1 MIIHSLTF
9 AAFVLITLALYYL
22 LEHRLQNIL
31 LLVASY
37 IFYLTISWH
46 FALILAITTAF
57 NFGWAFMLG
66 QSRHRR
72 RISLWLGISF
82 NIIVLLFFKYSDF
95 FIPHIRLLIGQLGW
109 PFQLELLPIVLP
121 IGMSFYILQA
131 ISYLVDVYRNQCQP
145 SDNPVHFALYL
156 AYFPKITAGPIERA
170 KKFLTQIKNR
180 RIVDESQLSE
190 SLTLVMIGLV
200 RKLVVAD
207 PLLASIPAGIFEN
220 PAAFSPT
227 QLIAWMFAYTFA
239 LYNDFCGYT
248 NIARGMS
255 GFFGIKLTRNFAHP
269 FFARNLTEIWN
280 RWHISL
286 STWLR
291 DYIYFPVSR
300 AIVRRNPSRTNLF
313 NIVLPPLVTMLI
325 SGFWHGR
332 QAHFVVW
339 GVLVGL
345 LLMLERTINL
355 VKPGLPPA
363 KRPMWRQLGGMGTV
377 LVAVFFS
384 LIFFRMDIPVA
395 FQFIRGLFNWS
406 SVTLPDSRV
415 FLLIIPA
422 LWIDWLQ
429 YRHKNEVIFRN
440 WRLLPRAAILAAAII
455 AILLAAMPQ
464 TPQPF
469 IYQGF

>member
-9 AAFVLITLALYYL
+9 AAFVLITLALYYQL
-22 LEHRLQNIL
+22 GHRLQNIL

-37 IFYLTISWH
+37 IFYLTFSWH
-46 FALILAITTAF
+46 FALTLAITTAF
-57 NFGWAFMLG
+57 NFGWAFPLRKG
-66 QSRHRR
+66 RQRR
-72 RISLWLGISF
+72 QLFLWLGISF

-95 FIPHIRLLIGQLGW
+95 FVPQIRLLIEQLGW
-109 PFQLELLPIVLP
+109 PFQLGLLRIVLP

-131 ISYLVDVYRNQCQP
+131 ISYLVDVYRDQCQP
-145 SDNPVHFALYL
+145 SDNPAHFALYL

-170 KKFLTQIKNR
+170 KSFLTQIKNR
-180 RIVDESQLSE
+180 RIVDESRLSE

-200 RKLVVAD
+200 RKVVVAD
-207 PLLASIPAGIFEN
+207 PLLAAIPPGVFEN
-220 PAAFSPT
+220 PEAFSPP
-227 QLIAWMFAYTFA
+227 QLISWMFAYTFA

-248 NIARGMS
+248 NIARGVS
-255 GFFGIKLTRNFAHP
+255 GFFGIELTRNFAQP

-300 AIVRRNPSRTNLF
+300 AIVRRNPSRTNLL
-313 NIVLPPLVTMLI
+313 NIILPPLITMLI

-339 GVLVGL
+339 GALVGL
-345 LLMLERTINL
+345 LLMLERIINL
-355 VKPGLPPA
+355 IKPGLPPA
-363 KRPMWRQLGGMGTV
+363 KRPVWRQLAGMGTV
-377 LVAVFFS
+377 LVSVFFS

-395 FQFIRGLFNWS
+395 FQFITGLFNWS
-406 SVTLPDSRV
+406 PITLPDSRI

-422 LWIDWLQ
+422 LWIDWQQ
-429 YRHKNEVIFRN
+429 YRHNDETVFNN
-440 WRLLPRAAILAAAII
+440 WRLLPRAALLAAA
-455 AILLAAMPQ
+455 LLAIMLSAIPQ